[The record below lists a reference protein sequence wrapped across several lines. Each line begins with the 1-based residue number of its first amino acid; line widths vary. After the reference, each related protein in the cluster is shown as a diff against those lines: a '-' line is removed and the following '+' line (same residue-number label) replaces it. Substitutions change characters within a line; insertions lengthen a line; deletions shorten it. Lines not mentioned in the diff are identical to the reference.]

1 MSDQIQKVT
10 VLKAPRERVW
20 KAVSEAKQFGAWFGV
35 DFDGEFKPG
44 AQMVGKMR
52 PTQAD
57 AEVAKRQ
64 EAYAGRKF
72 EFWVEAIEPMD
83 RITFRWHPYA
93 IQPDVD
99 YSNEPK
105 TTIVFQLED
114 APGGNGT
121 KLTITESGFDQ
132 IPLHR
137 RAEAFKMNTG
147 GWEAQAKLIE
157 KYVTR

>member
-10 VLKAPRERVW
+10 VLKASRERVW

-35 DFDGEFKPG
+35 EFDGEFKAG
-44 AQMVGKMR
+44 AHMTGKMR

-57 AEVAKRQ
+57 AEAAKRQ
-64 EAYAGRKF
+64 EAYAGMKF
-72 EFWVEAIEPMD
+72 EFWVDEIQPPS
-83 RITFRWHPYA
+83 RITFRWHPFA
-93 IQPDVD
+93 IDPKRD
-99 YSNEPK
+99 YSHEPK
-105 TTIVFQLED
+105 TLIVFQLDEVD
-114 APGGNGT
+114 GGT

-132 IPLHR
+132 IPLER

-147 GWEAQAKLIE
+147 GWDAQAKLLE

>member
-1 MSDQIQKVT
+1 MSDRIQKVT
-10 VLKAPRERVW
+10 VLEASRERVW
-20 KAVSEAKQFGAWFGV
+20 KAVSEAKNFGAWFGV

-44 AQMVGKMR
+44 AQMIGKMR
-52 PTQAD
+52 PTMVD
-57 AEVAKRQ
+57 PEVAKRQ
-64 EAYAGRKF
+64 EAYAGRTF
-72 EFWVEAIEPMD
+72 ELWVESIEPMD

-93 IQPDVD
+93 IDPNVD
-99 YSNEPK
+99 YSGEPK
-105 TTIVFQLED
+105 TTIVFELTD
-114 APGGNGT
+114 ADGGT
-121 KLTITESGFDQ
+121 KLTITESGFDN